1 MQKTLFVILTFL
13 LTSGIIRANN
23 DDSVVARLVQQVKF
37 MDSVNK
43 AMKYQTGVV
52 KMSGNI
58 AQLNVPAGFKYLNA
72 EQSNYVITDLWGNP
86 ARTDILGML
95 FPESGG
101 PFADSSYAFIISFE
115 DIGYVKDEDADKID
129 YDEMLRNM
137 QKEEVEVNVE
147 RKKNGYPAIHV
158 VGWAQK
164 PYYDK
169 TNKVLHWAK
178 ELKFGNTDERTLNYE
193 IRILGR
199 KGVLSMNAVATMNEL
214 DMVKKDINKVLNIAS
229 FTEGNKYANYDS
241 KIDKVAAWTIGGLVA
256 GKILAKVGLF
266 AFFAKFFK
274 LILVGLAGI
283 GGAIAKFFKRKKAE
297 NEVVY
302 EPQPS
307 DEQINS

>member
-13 LTSGIIRANN
+13 LTSGVIRANN

-307 DEQINS
+307 DEQVNS

>member
-307 DEQINS
+307 DEQVNS

>member
-1 MQKTLFVILTFL
+1 LAGGAT
-13 LTSGIIRANN
+13 RANK
-23 DDSVVARLVQQVKF
+23 DDSTVAKLIQQVKL
-37 MDSVNK
+37 MDSINK

-52 KMSGNI
+52 KMSNGI

-72 EQSNYVITDLWGNP
+72 EQSKYVLTDLWGNP
-86 ARTDILGML
+86 ARTDVLGML

-101 PFADSSYAFIISFE
+101 PFADSSYAFIISYE
-115 DIGYVKDEDADKID
+115 DVGYVKDEDADKID
-129 YDEMLRNM
+129 YDEMLKNM

-147 RKKNGYPAIHV
+147 RKKNGYPPIHV

-178 ELKFGNTDERTLNYE
+178 ELKFGDSPDRTLNYE

-214 DMVKKDINKVLNIAS
+214 GLVKRDIDKVLHIAA
-229 FTEGNKYANYDS
+229 FTEGNKYSNYDS

-283 GGAIAKFFKRKKAE
+283 GGGIAKFFKRKKA
-297 NEVVY
+297 NSEVVH
-302 EPQPS
+302 EPQQPDNQS
-307 DEQINS
+307 

>member
-1 MQKTLFVILTFL
+1 MQKALIVILTFF
-13 LTSGIIRANN
+13 LTSGAIYANN
-23 DDSVVARLVQQVKF
+23 DDSTVAKLIQQVNF

-43 AMKYQTGVV
+43 AMKYQTGIV
-52 KMSGNI
+52 KMSNGI

-72 EQSNYVITDLWGNP
+72 DQSNYVITELWGNP
-86 ARTDILGML
+86 ARTDVLGML

-101 PFADSSYAFIISFE
+101 PFADSSYAFIISYE

-129 YDEMLRNM
+129 YDEMLKNM
-137 QKEEVEVNVE
+137 QKEEIDVNVE
-147 RKKNGYPAIHV
+147 RKKNGYPAIHI

-178 ELKFGNTDERTLNYE
+178 ELKFGNSEERTLNYE

-214 DMVKKDINKVLNIAS
+214 DLVTKDINKVLNIAQ
-229 FTEGNKYANYDS
+229 FTEGNKYSNYDS

-256 GKILAKVGLF
+256 GKILAKVGIL

-274 LILVGLAGI
+274 LILVGLGSI
-283 GGAIAKFFKRKKAE
+283 GAAIAKFFKRKKPE

-302 EPQPS
+302 EPQQPDNQS
-307 DEQINS
+307 